1 MNKGINTLLVK
12 FGNEIARHEL
22 PLFRG
27 AIVDAVDDAD
37 VLFHNHL
44 DDDKLRYSYPLIQY
58 KRLNGKAAIVCV
70 GEGTEAIGQL
80 FSSCNFDVCL
90 GERRLNLDV
99 ERIQPQKTLVQVWQD
114 MFAYHLRSWL
124 PLNQENYERYMN
136 TESVAERYAMLER
149 LLVGNILSF
158 AKGVG
163 VHFEEQVV
171 CKITAVDEPRTIRFK
186 NVKMMAFDVEFKSN
200 VSLPNYIGIGKGVS
214 LGHGVVVKNF
224 EKKD

>member
-27 AIVDAVDDAD
+27 AIVDAVVDAD
-37 VLFHNHL
+37 VLFHNQL

-70 GEGTEAIGQL
+70 GEGTEAIGKL

-124 PLNQENYERYMN
+124 PLNQGNYERYMN

-171 CKITAVDEPRTIRFK
+171 CKITVVDEPRTIRFK

>member
-27 AIVDAVDDAD
+27 AIVDAVVDAD
-37 VLFHNHL
+37 VLFHNLL

-124 PLNQENYERYMN
+124 PLNQGNYERYMN

-171 CKITAVDEPRTIRFK
+171 CKITVVDEPRTIRFK

-214 LGHGVVVKNF
+214 LGHGVVVRNF